1 MEDYIWENMGEWSM
15 DRLDMCFNVK
25 IIYKWTFYWDTP
37 PKMEAVAGKILEPN
51 GELTRKS
58 PKKVATIHS

>member
-1 MEDYIWENMGEWSM
+1 M